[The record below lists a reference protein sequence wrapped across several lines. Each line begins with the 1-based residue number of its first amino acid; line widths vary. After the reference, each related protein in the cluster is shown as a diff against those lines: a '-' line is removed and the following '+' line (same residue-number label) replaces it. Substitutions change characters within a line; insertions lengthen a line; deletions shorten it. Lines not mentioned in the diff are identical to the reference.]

1 MIPAQV
7 FNIGALRVE
16 NQTSKTYKLDLE
28 KKRIVGKIDNEDA
41 ILQLVLKILHTE
53 RYAYVIYS
61 QNYGVEL
68 DRLIGQDYNFIVSD
82 IERTMTDALL
92 ADDRILSITDFK
104 TEQDTI
110 DTMSVS
116 FTVNSIIGQATI
128 KTEVNII

>member
-16 NQTSKTYKLDLE
+16 NQTSRTYKLDLE

-61 QNYGVEL
+61 QNYGIEL

>member
-16 NQTSKTYKLDLE
+16 NQTSRTYKLDLE

-128 KTEVNII
+128 KTGVNII

>member
-16 NQTSKTYKLDLE
+16 NQTSRTYKLDLE

>member
-16 NQTSKTYKLDLE
+16 NQTSRTYKLDLE

-110 DTMSVS
+110 DTMSIS

>member
-16 NQTSKTYKLDLE
+16 NQTSRTYKLDLE

-68 DRLIGQDYNFIVSD
+68 DRLIGQDYNFIMSD

>member
-16 NQTSKTYKLDLE
+16 NQTSRTYKLDLE

-68 DRLIGQDYNFIVSD
+68 DRLIGQDYNFIMSD

-110 DTMSVS
+110 DTMNVS